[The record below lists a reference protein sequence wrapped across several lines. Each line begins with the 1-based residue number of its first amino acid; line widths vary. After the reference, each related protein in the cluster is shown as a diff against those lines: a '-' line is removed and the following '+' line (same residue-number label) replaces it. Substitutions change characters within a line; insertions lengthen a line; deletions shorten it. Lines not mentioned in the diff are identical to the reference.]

1 MNTQRIPQEADSRR
15 HLGDWPHVRRPM
27 DPPFLGR
34 EPVVLHCI
42 LNRFTWSVT
51 DESQANVLIRNDSSA
66 GAVASGTN
74 MKGPSQSQ
82 HECNER
88 PAKCK
93 PRPTGQDVVQT
104 GQEDSVH
111 ALSGAAGATA
121 AAAGERLRGQA
132 ENLLGNEEIGA
143 VLELAF

>member
-1 MNTQRIPQEADSRR
+1 M
-15 HLGDWPHVRRPM
+15 
-27 DPPFLGR
+27 
-34 EPVVLHCI
+34 LHCV

-93 PRPTGQDVVQT
+93 PRPTGQNVVHT

-111 ALSGAAGATA
+111 ALNGAAGATA

-143 VLELAF
+143 VLELAFSIPEVSWHAMAVSSGIAMPYAIRFSWQPIFDVS